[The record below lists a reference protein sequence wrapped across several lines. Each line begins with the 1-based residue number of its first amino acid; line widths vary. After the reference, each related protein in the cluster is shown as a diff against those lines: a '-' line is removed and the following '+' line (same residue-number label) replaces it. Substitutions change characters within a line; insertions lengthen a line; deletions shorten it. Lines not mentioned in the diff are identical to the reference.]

1 MKKEA
6 NMKTIHLEA
15 SEKLM
20 ASLVKLLTMELVV
33 M

>member
-6 NMKTIHLEA
+6 NMKTIHLE
-15 SEKLM
+15 SIRKIDGKPCK
-20 ASLVKLLTMELVV
+20 VLTMELVV